1 VGIAVAVGVGLGL
14 ALLVLLLV
22 LALLQLLL
30 LGGPARVEVDAG
42 EGFGEEGVDLVVTV
56 GWGWEGRVD
65 ETRTGGRI
73 SGASRGQAVSP
84 ARVDL
89 LLALVLLV
97 AQDGLASD
105 LEPPARPLLAAFGG
119 FKGGPDPVLDVPVGS
134 AGGGDVSPLLILLV
148 RSVRLCRTKL
158 LEEGDQLVGD

>member
-1 VGIAVAVGVGLGL
+1 VAVGVGLGL
-14 ALLVLLLV
+14 ALLVLLLA

-42 EGFGEEGVDLVVTV
+42 EGLGEEGVDLVVTV
-56 GWGWEGRVD
+56 GWGWEARVD

-84 ARVDL
+84 AGVDL

-105 LEPPARPLLAAFGG
+105 LEPPARPLLAALGG
-119 FKGGPDPVLDVPVGS
+119 FKGGPDPVFDVPVGS
-134 AGGGDVSPLLILLV
+134 AGGGDVGSLLILLV

-158 LEEGDQLVGD
+158 LEEGDQVVVD